1 LGNTAIKNHAKDV
14 KNVTHSV
21 DGYPKTGAAGHRIG
35 EAKIQVMCHDVLA
48 AGDATIKND
57 ANAIKEGIAS
67 TPCEAEPVCD
77 DPGLLAAAALL
88 EAGQAVHTVT
98 MQEPQS
104 HSYCCR
110 TKSLAQ

>member
-1 LGNTAIKNHAKDV
+1 
-14 KNVTHSV
+14 
-21 DGYPKTGAAGHRIG
+21 
-35 EAKIQVMCHDVLA
+35 
-48 AGDATIKND
+48 
-57 ANAIKEGIAS
+57 
-67 TPCEAEPVCD
+67 VCD

-104 HSYCCR
+104 HSYRCR

>member
-21 DGYPKTGAAGHRIG
+21 DGCPKTEAAGHRIS
-35 EAKIQVMCHDVLA
+35 EAKIQVMRHDVLA
-48 AGDATIKND
+48 VGDATIKND
-57 ANAIKEGIAS
+57 ANTIKEGIAS

-77 DPGLLAAAALL
+77 DPGLLAAALL
-88 EAGQAVHTVT
+88 KVGQAVHTVT
-98 MQEPQS
+98 VQEPQS